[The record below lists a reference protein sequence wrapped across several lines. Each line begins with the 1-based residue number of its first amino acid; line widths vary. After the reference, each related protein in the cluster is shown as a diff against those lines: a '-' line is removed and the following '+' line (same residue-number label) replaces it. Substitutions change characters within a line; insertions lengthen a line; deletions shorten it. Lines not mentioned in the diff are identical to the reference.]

1 MFHCLEFLTIKQ
13 DTEYFPPIR
22 EMKEYNVVING
33 QNFFDQSARHS
44 KNCQQVKE
52 MITQLLFYLTIII
65 SKTIITV
72 IDLSKQEAV
81 DTDPKNN
88 IAI

>member
-1 MFHCLEFLTIKQ
+1 
-13 DTEYFPPIR
+13 
-22 EMKEYNVVING
+22 
-33 QNFFDQSARHS
+33 
-44 KNCQQVKE
+44 

-81 DTDPKNN
+81 DSDPKNN

>member
-1 MFHCLEFLTIKQ
+1 MFHCLKFLTIKQ
-13 DTEYFPPIR
+13 DTEHFPPIR

-81 DTDPKNN
+81 DSDPKNN